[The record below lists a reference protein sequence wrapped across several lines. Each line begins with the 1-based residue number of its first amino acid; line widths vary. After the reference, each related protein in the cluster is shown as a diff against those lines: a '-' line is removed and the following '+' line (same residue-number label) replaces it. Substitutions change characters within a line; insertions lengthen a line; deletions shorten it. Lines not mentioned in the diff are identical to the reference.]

1 MGKTRKKANKGLA
14 IAFVGIVIFILA
26 ALAVVLGGLLNLIPS
41 GSGYGVKDT
50 MNRMLAMFGES
61 GSKTLFI
68 ITGVVVIDAVL
79 LLFNIVYACIRK
91 KPVYILHA
99 IFAALAILL
108 IAFDALLAF
117 NLLANHVMKG
127 LASALIFGS
136 AALALVA
143 WLVIFV
149 AMRGLIA
156 DFLPPAEMSN
166 ENGGKVSRKGM
177 GLGLVALILIILGVA
192 IVLLGGPLKYIPRGE
207 NYGLVYASDTFFQMF
222 TNTGSKVLGL
232 IAIIVCIDVLFF
244 FIAAIF
250 ACVKKKPIYILP
262 DIAACFAVAFLA
274 FLALLTYGLLA
285 HNVLEV
291 VARLMIILAIAL
303 LVVGWVLMLAAMRPL
318 ISSALPPLEE
328 EDEEEGEEEAVDE
341 PALVEEEPAEE
352 EPVEEEK
359 PAEEEPA
366 PAEEEKEEEPAPV
379 EEEAAPVEEE
389 KEEEPAPVE
398 EEPAK
403 EEEPAPVEEEPA
415 KEEEPAPVEEAPAE
429 EPAPAEEAEAGN
441 GFGDIT
447 RRSFAEKLELADDDL
462 RNKYEELKAEAARYG
477 LKGRVSKS
485 GDTYHL
491 GRKNYLKIMIVGKTL
506 RTYYA
511 LDPKEYA
518 GSPIPVEDVSEKK
531 AFADMPSML
540 RVKSDLSLRRA
551 KTLIADM
558 MKADGIEAG
567 EEKEAAAAPAEEAPV
582 EETKVLGKY
591 EVYPEEGEFKYRLK
605 ANNGEILIVS
615 NGYSSR
621 AGAKSGIETL
631 KKNVEGGVIRIV
643 TDKNGYSQFRIFNA
657 NEARLI
663 VSGEF
668 YKTKDRA
675 ESASNSVKR
684 FYATEKIV
692 DLDEIPNNERREWI
706 YEAAKEE
713 DKENGKLELFKDDTD
728 KWLARLLASNGEVLF
743 VTANNYAS
751 KSGLLEAIEN
761 IKGAIGEKDAFRIL
775 KDKQD
780 RYQFVVESGNGSILV
795 LGETYASAE
804 SAKNA
809 AVSVL
814 SFMDKAEV
822 VDVTAAPEAE

>member
-177 GLGLVALILIILGVA
+177 GLGLFALILIILGVA

-244 FIAAIF
+244 FIAAVF

-352 EPVEEEK
+352 EPAEEEK

-366 PAEEEKEEEPAPV
+366 PAEEKEEEPAPV

-403 EEEPAPVEEEPA
+403 EEES
-415 KEEEPAPVEEAPAE
+415 APVEEAPAE

-447 RRSFAEKLELADDDL
+447 RRSFAEKLELADDNL

-814 SFMDKAEV
+814 AFMDKAEV

>member
-166 ENGGKVSRKGM
+166 ENGGKVSKKGM

-285 HNVLEV
+285 HNVFEV
-291 VARLMIILAIAL
+291 VARLMIILAIAF
-303 LVVGWVLMLAAMRPL
+303 LVVGWILMLAAMRPL

-352 EPVEEEK
+352 EPAEEEK

-379 EEEAAPVEEE
+379 EEE
-389 KEEEPAPVE
+389 PAPVE
-398 EEPAK
+398 EEK

-447 RRSFAEKLELADDDL
+447 RRSFAEKLELADDNL

-540 RVKSDLSLRRA
+540 RVKSDLSPMASKPA
-551 KTLIADM
+551 KKKKRLPLQLKKPQSKKPRSSAN
-558 MKADGIEAG
+558 
-567 EEKEAAAAPAEEAPV
+567 
-582 EETKVLGKY
+582 TKSIQK
-591 EVYPEEGEFKYRLK
+591 K
-605 ANNGEILIVS
+605 ANS
-615 NGYSSR
+615 N
-621 AGAKSGIETL
+621 IT
-631 KKNVEGGVIRIV
+631 
-643 TDKNGYSQFRIFNA
+643 
-657 NEARLI
+657 
-663 VSGEF
+663 
-668 YKTKDRA
+668 
-675 ESASNSVKR
+675 
-684 FYATEKIV
+684 
-692 DLDEIPNNERREWI
+692 
-706 YEAAKEE
+706 
-713 DKENGKLELFKDDTD
+713 
-728 KWLARLLASNGEVLF
+728 
-743 VTANNYAS
+743 
-751 KSGLLEAIEN
+751 
-761 IKGAIGEKDAFRIL
+761 
-775 KDKQD
+775 
-780 RYQFVVESGNGSILV
+780 
-795 LGETYASAE
+795 
-804 SAKNA
+804 
-809 AVSVL
+809 
-814 SFMDKAEV
+814 
-822 VDVTAAPEAE
+822 

>member
-1 MGKTRKKANKGLA
+1 MGKTRKKADKSLA
-14 IAFVGIVIFILA
+14 IAFVGIFIFILA
-26 ALAVVLGGLLNLIPS
+26 ALAIVLGELLNLIPS
-41 GSGYGVKDT
+41 GSGYGVMDT
-50 MNRMLAMFGES
+50 VNRMLAMFGET
-61 GSKTLFI
+61 GSKALFI
-68 ITGVVVIDAVL
+68 ITGVVVIDVVM

-91 KPVYILHA
+91 KPIYILHA
-99 IFAALAILL
+99 LFAALAICL

-117 NLLANHVMKG
+117 NLLGHSAMKG

-136 AALALVA
+136 AALALIA
-143 WLVIFV
+143 WIVIFIG
-149 AMRGLIA
+149 MRGLIA
-156 DFLPPAEMSN
+156 GFLPPAELSN
-166 ENGGKVSRKGM
+166 EKGGKVSKKGI
-177 GLGLVALILIILGVA
+177 GAGLVALIFIILGVA

-222 TNTGSKVLGL
+222 TNTSSKVLGL
-232 IAIIVCIDVLFF
+232 IAIVVCIDVLFF
-244 FIAAIF
+244 LIVAVL

-262 DIAACFAVAFLA
+262 DIAACFAVAFLGL
-274 FLALLTYGLLA
+274 LALLTYGLFA

-291 VARLMIILAIAL
+291 VPRLMIIIAIAF
-303 LVVGWVLMLAAMRPL
+303 LVVGWILMLAVMSPL
-318 ISSALPPLEE
+318 IFSALPPLE

-341 PALVEEEPAEE
+341 PALVEEEPAKEE
-352 EPVEEEK
+352 EPAEEEK

-379 EEEAAPVEEE
+379 EEE
-389 KEEEPAPVE
+389 PAPVE
-398 EEPAK
+398 EEK

-429 EPAPAEEAEAGN
+429 EPAPAAEAEDGN

-447 RRSFAEKLELADDDL
+447 RRSFAEKLELADEDL

-511 LDPKEYA
+511 IDPKGYA
-518 GSPIPVEDVSEKK
+518 ASPIPVEDVSDKK

-551 KTLIADM
+551 KTLLADM
-558 MKADGIEAG
+558 MKADGIKVG
-567 EEKEAAAAPAEEAPV
+567 EEKEPAPAEEAQV

-692 DLDEIPNNERREWI
+692 DLDEIPNGERREWI
-706 YEAAKEE
+706 YEAVKEE

-795 LGETYASAE
+795 LGETYASAD

-822 VDVTAAPEAE
+822 VDATAAADAE

>member
-26 ALAVVLGGLLNLIPS
+26 ALAVVLGELLNLIPS

-117 NLLANHVMKG
+117 NLLAHHVMKG

-352 EPVEEEK
+352 EPAEEEK
-359 PAEEEPA
+359 PAEEQPA

-389 KEEEPAPVE
+389 
-398 EEPAK
+398 K

-804 SAKNA
+804 SAKSA

-822 VDVTAAPEAE
+822 VDATAAPEAE

>member
-61 GSKTLFI
+61 RSKALFI

-91 KPVYILHA
+91 KPIYILHA

-117 NLLANHVMKG
+117 NLLAHHVMKG

-166 ENGGKVSRKGM
+166 ENGGKASKKGM
-177 GLGLVALILIILGVA
+177 GLGLVALIFIILGVA

-285 HNVLEV
+285 HNVFEV

-303 LVVGWVLMLAAMRPL
+303 LVVGWILMLAAMRPL

-352 EPVEEEK
+352 EPAEEEK

-389 KEEEPAPVE
+389 
-398 EEPAK
+398 K

-775 KDKQD
+775 RDKQD

-822 VDVTAAPEAE
+822 VDVTVAAEAE

>member
-91 KPVYILHA
+91 KPIYILHA

-117 NLLANHVMKG
+117 HLLAHRVMKG

-166 ENGGKVSRKGM
+166 ENGGKVSKKGM
-177 GLGLVALILIILGVA
+177 GLGLVALIFIILGVA

-285 HNVLEV
+285 HNVFEV

-303 LVVGWVLMLAAMRPL
+303 LVVGWILMLAAMRPL

-352 EPVEEEK
+352 EPAEEEK

-389 KEEEPAPVE
+389 
-398 EEPAK
+398 K

-775 KDKQD
+775 RDKQD

-814 SFMDKAEV
+814 SFMEKAEV
-822 VDVTAAPEAE
+822 VDATAAPEAE

>member
-26 ALAVVLGGLLNLIPS
+26 ALAIVLGELLNLIPS

-117 NLLANHVMKG
+117 NLLAHHAMKG

-166 ENGGKVSRKGM
+166 ENGGKVSKKGM
-177 GLGLVALILIILGVA
+177 GLGLFALILIILGVA

-352 EPVEEEK
+352 EPAEEEK

-389 KEEEPAPVE
+389 
-398 EEPAK
+398 K

-447 RRSFAEKLELADDDL
+447 RRSFAEKLELADDNL

-822 VDVTAAPEAE
+822 VDATAAPEAE

>member
-61 GSKTLFI
+61 ESKTLFI

-91 KPVYILHA
+91 KPIYILHA

-117 NLLANHVMKG
+117 NLLAHHVMKG

-166 ENGGKVSRKGM
+166 ENGGKVSKKGM
-177 GLGLVALILIILGVA
+177 GLGLVALIFIILGVA

-232 IAIIVCIDVLFF
+232 IAVIVCIDVLFF

-285 HNVLEV
+285 HNVFEV
-291 VARLMIILAIAL
+291 VARLMIILAIAF
-303 LVVGWVLMLAAMRPL
+303 LVVGWILMLAAMRPL

-352 EPVEEEK
+352 E
-359 PAEEEPA
+359 

-403 EEEPAPVEEEPA
+403 EEEPAPVEES
-415 KEEEPAPVEEAPAE
+415 PAE

-775 KDKQD
+775 RDKQD

-822 VDVTAAPEAE
+822 VDVTAASEAE

>member
-26 ALAVVLGGLLNLIPS
+26 ALAIVLGELLNLIPS

-117 NLLANHVMKG
+117 NLLAHHVMKG

-352 EPVEEEK
+352 EPAEEEK

-389 KEEEPAPVE
+389 
-398 EEPAK
+398 K

-551 KTLIADM
+551 KTLLADM

-822 VDVTAAPEAE
+822 VDATAAPEAE

>member
-26 ALAVVLGGLLNLIPS
+26 ALAVVLGELLNLIPS

-117 NLLANHVMKG
+117 NLLAHHVMKG

-250 ACVKKKPIYILP
+250 ACIKKKPIYILP

-291 VARLMIILAIAL
+291 VARLIIILAIAL
-303 LVVGWVLMLAAMRPL
+303 LVVGWILMLAAMRPL

-352 EPVEEEK
+352 EPAEEEK

-403 EEEPAPVEEEPA
+403 EEEPAPVEEA
-415 KEEEPAPVEEAPAE
+415 TAE

-540 RVKSDLSLRRA
+540 RVKSNLSLRRA
-551 KTLIADM
+551 KTLLADM

-822 VDVTAAPEAE
+822 VDATAAPEAE

>member
-166 ENGGKVSRKGM
+166 ENGGKVSKKGM

-291 VARLMIILAIAL
+291 VARLMIILAIAF
-303 LVVGWVLMLAAMRPL
+303 LVVGWILMLAAMRPL

-352 EPVEEEK
+352 EPAEEEK

-379 EEEAAPVEEE
+379 EEE
-389 KEEEPAPVE
+389 PAPVE
-398 EEPAK
+398 EEK

-447 RRSFAEKLELADDDL
+447 RRSFAEKLELADDNL

-822 VDVTAAPEAE
+822 VDATAAPEAE

>member
-1 MGKTRKKANKGLA
+1 MGKTRKKANKSLA

-61 GSKTLFI
+61 GSKVLFI

-91 KPVYILHA
+91 KPIYILHA
-99 IFAALAILL
+99 IFAALAIIL

-136 AALALVA
+136 AALALIA

-166 ENGGKVSRKGM
+166 ENGGKVSKKGM
-177 GLGLVALILIILGVA
+177 GLGLVALIFIILGVA

-244 FIAAIF
+244 LIAAIF

-285 HNVLEV
+285 HNVFEV

-303 LVVGWVLMLAAMRPL
+303 LVVGWILMLAAMRPL

-341 PALVEEEPAEE
+341 PAVVEEE
-352 EPVEEEK
+352 

-389 KEEEPAPVE
+389 
-398 EEPAK
+398 K

-447 RRSFAEKLELADDDL
+447 RRSFAEKLELADDNL

-551 KTLIADM
+551 KTLLADM

-567 EEKEAAAAPAEEAPV
+567 ETKEAAAAPAEEAPV

-795 LGETYASAE
+795 LGETYASAD

-822 VDVTAAPEAE
+822 VDATAAPEAE

>member
-26 ALAVVLGGLLNLIPS
+26 ALAIVLGGLLNLIPS

-117 NLLANHVMKG
+117 NLLAHHVMKG

-166 ENGGKVSRKGM
+166 ENGGKVSKKGM

-352 EPVEEEK
+352 EPAEEEK

-379 EEEAAPVEEE
+379 EEEPAPVEEE

-403 EEEPAPVEEEPA
+403 EEEPAPVEEE
-415 KEEEPAPVEEAPAE
+415 KEEEPAPVEE

-684 FYATEKIV
+684 FYATDKIV

-822 VDVTAAPEAE
+822 VDATAVPEAE